1 MKKLLTVLLS
11 LVFCFGL
18 IIGCTPKDGKNVVNL
33 KVWGSQDDQFMLGEM
48 VDSFKKAYPEKTY
61 KITFGVVGE
70 PDCYAR
76 VNEDAAAA
84 ADVFM
89 FADDQIINMTKSGLL
104 YEITRNT
111 EQIKTA
117 NSAGSVSAATIDDKL
132 YAYPCT
138 ADNTYFL
145 YYNKSIVSDEQA
157 KKMDDILAA
166 CQTADKKFFMDLSN
180 GWYNASFFLTAG
192 CTIDVGED
200 GKQIVD
206 FNNANGLKAAVAME
220 AVAQHATFMTGD
232 DTAVKTGLAN
242 NSFGAVVSGSWMA
255 NDFNTA
261 WKENMGV
268 VKLPTITLD
277 GNQVQL
283 KSFGGTKLCGVN
295 ALTKVP
301 ADAMKL
307 AEWLTNEQNQ
317 VKRFKDRGMGPSNI
331 VAANNDDVK
340 ANSIISV
347 ISEQFKYAVPQS
359 NVLGG
364 FWTPAEAFG
373 NALETKDYG
382 GKTLQELLDEMVTQ
396 IQA

>member
-1 MKKLLTVLLS
+1 MKKLLTVMLA
-11 LVFCFGL
+11 LVFCLGL
-18 IIGCTPKDGKNVVNL
+18 ITGCTPDESKQVVNL

-48 VDSFKKAYPEKTY
+48 ADSFKKAYPDKTY

-104 YEITRNT
+104 YEITRNVD
-111 EQIKTA
+111 EIKAA
-117 NSAGSVSAATIDDKL
+117 NSAGSVSAATIDGKL

-145 YYNKSIVSDEQA
+145 YYNKAVVSDEQA

-166 CQTADKKFFMDLSN
+166 CQTANKKFFMDLSN
-180 GWYNASFFLTAG
+180 GWYNASFFLSAG
-192 CTIDVGED
+192 CTIDID
-200 GKQIVD
+200 DNGKQVVD
-206 FNNANGLKAAVAME
+206 FNNANGLKAAQAME
-220 AVAQHATFMTGD
+220 AVAQHSTFMTGD
-232 DTAVKTGLAN
+232 DTAIRSGLGN
-242 NSFGAVVSGSWMA
+242 DTFGAVVSGSWMA
-255 NDFNTA
+255 TDFKAA
-261 WKENMGV
+261 WKDNMGV

-277 GNQVQL
+277 GQQVQL

-295 ALTKVP
+295 ALTKAP

-317 VKRFKDRGMGPSNI
+317 IKRFKDRGMGPSNI
-331 VAANNDDVK
+331 NAANTDDVK
-340 ANSIISV
+340 ADKIISV

-382 GKTLQELLDEMVTQ
+382 GKTLQELLDEMVAQ